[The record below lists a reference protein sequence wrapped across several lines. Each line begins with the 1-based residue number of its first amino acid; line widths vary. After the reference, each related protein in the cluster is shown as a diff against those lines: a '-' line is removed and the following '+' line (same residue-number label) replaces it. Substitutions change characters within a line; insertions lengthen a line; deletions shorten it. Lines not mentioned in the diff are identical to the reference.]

1 MKALKPGELTRSY
14 QALACQL
21 LEARGHPTIGS
32 NPTTT
37 SGYVHSLAHGVGLH
51 IHEAPSFSDTPGNET
66 RLEPGMVITVEPGVY
81 YPDKGYGVRIED
93 CVWLNP
99 ANTEV

>member
-1 MKALKPGELTRSY
+1 M
-14 QALACQL
+14 

-51 IHEAPSFSDTPGNET
+51 IHEAPSFSDVPGNEA
-66 RLEPGMVITVEPGVY
+66 RLEPGMVLTIEPGVY
-81 YPDKGYGVRIED
+81 YPERGFGVRIED

-99 ANTEV
+99 ANMKFEALANYKKDLVIPIREAR